1 MFSEFFCNPHWKTT
15 AAAWAGLCAV
25 VGYSVFLAYV
35 KAQINDFYTH
45 FYDLMQQAGT
55 VAVVDVDSG
64 SGGAAADSALL
75 ADYRAQVWAQLWSF
89 AKIVAPLVSASPAA
103 KWARSAW
110 AFAWRLS
117 LMKAYLNGWD
127 TTKEPIEGASQR
139 LHEDTQRFC
148 SALQGCL
155 ATILDAVFT
164 LVVFTPILLRLSHK
178 VAPPVSCGLLD
189 GGWLWLTALA
199 AACVGLGGAALFGQK
214 LVALEINNQ
223 RVEASLRKDLVLLE
237 TTPAVIVGVPSGPC
251 IGDIPSQATRV
262 GVETHHYAPSLYFG
276 LTLHR
281 LYKNYHAL
289 FRHFSLLNFW
299 LSLYDQVMIIF
310 PYLVAAPLLFADDPA
325 ERITLG
331 TLVQVSNS
339 FDKARARARNRAL
352 PQALAR
358 SRKRSLPQAP
368 AQVFSSLSVIA
379 ENWGAVNEFRSVF
392 RRLREF
398 EGKLYLHRPP
408 RASGNCLL
416 PPPTTARKRG
426 ARAQRS
432 ESLTHTISSD
442 DDAASYGAAPR
453 NGTRHTELV
462 VVQGGPVPVHCTY
475 GADAHPPNQNPV
487 FDMRV

>member
-1 MFSEFFCNPHWKTT
+1 
-15 AAAWAGLCAV
+15 
-25 VGYSVFLAYV
+25 
-35 KAQINDFYTH
+35 
-45 FYDLMQQAGT
+45 QQAGT

-110 AFAWRLS
+110 AFAWRMA
-117 LMKAYLNGWD
+117 LMKAYLNCWD

-178 VAPPVSCGLLD
+178 VTPPLSCGALD

-199 AACVGLGGAALFGQK
+199 AACIGLGGAAFFGQK
-214 LVALEINNQ
+214 LVVLEINNQ

-251 IGDIPSQATRV
+251 IDDIPSQATRA
-262 GVETHHYAPSLYFG
+262 GAETRHYAPSLYFG

-331 TLVQVSNS
+331 TLVQMSNS
-339 FDKARARARNRAL
+339 FDK
-352 PQALAR
+352 
-358 SRKRSLPQAP
+358 
-368 AQVFSSLSVIA
+368 VFSSLSVIA

-408 RASGNCLL
+408 RANGNCLL
-416 PPPTTARKRG
+416 PPPATARKRG
-426 ARAQRS
+426 AREHRS
-432 ESLTHTISSD
+432 ESLTHTINSE
-442 DDAASYGAAPR
+442 DDAAVYGAAPR
-453 NGTRHTELV
+453 NFTRHTELV